1 MIAEIIQWFVIHNNK
16 TDDVTF
22 KANYDFTDELS
33 GESYKTGDTVTVK
46 ALTSMIVKY
55 TGETIPLS
63 AN

>member
-1 MIAEIIQWFVIHNNK
+1 MFVIHNNK
-16 TDDVTF
+16 TADVTF

-33 GESYKTGDTVTVK
+33 GKTYKAGDTVTVNQ
-46 ALTSMIVKY
+46 LSSMIVRY

>member
-1 MIAEIIQWFVIHNNK
+1 ML
-16 TDDVTF
+16 TF